1 MIEALKY
8 LSIAAFVLFW
18 AGIAAQLIISVL
30 ALLGA
35 AKGHRAG
42 VYLMT
47 GCVLALLAF
56 ILVAL
61 LTFIKEIV

>member
-18 AGIAAQLIISVL
+18 AGIAAQLIISVREHC
-30 ALLGA
+30 GA
-35 AKGHRAG
+35 AQGNRTG

-47 GCVLALLAF
+47 GCVLTLLAF

-61 LTFIKEIV
+61 LTFIKETA